1 MGRTAITILLSL
13 AVVLHSTT
21 AIRFAANDEAPVEPA
36 SIRPSKSA
44 HQLSNLHQ
52 KEWLA
57 GPNGYLYQFHA
68 GDQSWLAAREYCLA
82 QNSDLVILRDAK
94 QIDWLLDHYAP
105 TYARFAERYIQVKD
119 HFGVHRD
126 VQNKSC
132 AKDPA
137 NLDRSWMSGEPFD
150 HTTDGRERCALLR
163 VHARVLDDV
172 DCEASP
178 RNQMPV
184 RFICERSD
192 VRHKEQQLSKNFIWG
207 KLEQLLEYF
216 GFGNS
221 TPSKKVNSTSVVD
234 EDYVDEVSKLN
245 ITSTEREMLKKIRLF
260 ETSSEEEREV
270 LSALRNLNNEST
282 TDTTVGDERTNEVP
296 TTEESTTEVPTTVET
311 ASEVLT
317 TAESSTNEPATE
329 KTKKPVPARAL
340 AVPLREITETEGSGA
355 AVDKSQIE
363 KESSKHQH
371 EIDPEK
377 LEKIINTMEKM
388 VANLEN
394 ISIIEKRPDIK
405 SEAGKDQG
413 QAEKEIRKK
422 EATKEDSQ
430 KSETRKKVKA
440 NDALVSISQP
450 DNENGADQAD
460 MEKDFDEKL
469 NKKMPTTDIKPPVD
483 EDCEEGA
490 SGEKPTT
497 QTPPEAVVRNA
508 IDTED
513 VDDLSQKPKIPVE
526 REEHIQDFLRTLRT
540 FLSRAEHNDL
550 RKLLDN
556 NPGKSLLE
564 KMKLAIAAANEREFA
579 RLKELEL
586 MKKHGV
592 DISNVPEPQLIADS
606 EREDLFKKISGVV
619 MEEAEKQGLETA
631 TEPSART
638 TTQETS
644 RSTTEGEVGT

>member
-1 MGRTAITILLSL
+1 MIPDG
-13 AVVLHSTT
+13 
-21 AIRFAANDEAPVEPA
+21 
-36 SIRPSKSA
+36 PSRD
-44 HQLSNLHQ
+44 
-52 KEWLA
+52 WM
-57 GPNGYLYQFHA
+57 YLDGTKYN
-68 GDQSWLAAREYCLA
+68 QS
-82 QNSDLVILRDAK
+82 VI
-94 QIDWLLDHYAP
+94 
-105 TYARFAERYIQVKD
+105 
-119 HFGVHRD
+119 
-126 VQNKSC
+126 
-132 AKDPA
+132 
-137 NLDRSWMSGEPFD
+137 SWMSGEPFD

-234 EDYVDEVSKLN
+234 EDYVDE
-245 ITSTEREMLKKIRLF
+245 
-260 ETSSEEEREV
+260 
-270 LSALRNLNNEST
+270 
-282 TDTTVGDERTNEVP
+282 
-296 TTEESTTEVPTTVET
+296 
-311 ASEVLT
+311 
-317 TAESSTNEPATE
+317 
-329 KTKKPVPARAL
+329 
-340 AVPLREITETEGSGA
+340 
-355 AVDKSQIE
+355 
-363 KESSKHQH
+363 
-371 EIDPEK
+371 
-377 LEKIINTMEKM
+377 
-388 VANLEN
+388 
-394 ISIIEKRPDIK
+394 
-405 SEAGKDQG
+405 
-413 QAEKEIRKK
+413 
-422 EATKEDSQ
+422 
-430 KSETRKKVKA
+430 
-440 NDALVSISQP
+440 P

-644 RSTTEGEVGT
+644 RSTTDAEETRTSAEPSSTKESSTEEKHEKEADKGADSQSMKDGTEKPEKEDVPSTEEPVKEESTTESKTSAEMPTEAIKTENEDEDDDDDMDEQPASSNNAGEKKSNEEDDDIANSNEVHRSKSHEEPEEEVPSTQVPKENDDDHGVEVGTEKTPQAKRAERLRLAREKKAQLEKAKEVKKAEESSSEEDQHDSTNPLGLPTLPPPPTLAPLPSLETVLD